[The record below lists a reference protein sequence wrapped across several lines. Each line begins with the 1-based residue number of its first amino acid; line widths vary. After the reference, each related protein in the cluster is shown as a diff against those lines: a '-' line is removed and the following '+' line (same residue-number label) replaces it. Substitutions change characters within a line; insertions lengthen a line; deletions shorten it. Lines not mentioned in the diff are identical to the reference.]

1 MSKNNNTGAPN
12 RKLRWLKLD
21 NAAKIYPAAKRRSW
35 SNVFRLSAELTE
47 DVDKDV
53 LQTALDVTVKR
64 FPSIAVRL
72 RRGLFW
78 YYLEELRDAP
88 KVMEDKAYPLSRM
101 PFDDIRKCAFRV
113 LAYKKRIA
121 VEFFHAVTDGNGGLV
136 FLKTLVSEYIKK
148 KYGEEIPS
156 TDGVLDVTEKPSEDE
171 LHDSF
176 PDYAGTIP
184 KSRAESNAYK
194 LDGTPETDGF
204 FNLVSLSADAGELLA
219 AAKKRGVTLTVFV
232 CAALMRALLNIQE
245 RHVKNPR
252 RYKPVKVLIP
262 VNLRKMF
269 ESSSLRNF
277 VLYVTP
283 GIDPR
288 LGEWSFDEICKSV
301 HHQMALE
308 ITEKEMRSRITKNVG
323 QEQSMLVRVIP
334 LALKNLIMKAV
345 YNAVGEKKSC
355 LTFSNLGA
363 VKVPKEME
371 KYVTRMDFV
380 LGIAATLHYIC
391 GAMSYNGD
399 FRMSFIRDI
408 KEPELEYEFHKVM
421 RSLGIRMKAESNS
434 RQA

>member
-1 MSKNNNTGAPN
+1 M
-12 RKLRWLKLD
+12 KLD

-35 SNVFRLSAELTE
+35 SNVFRLSAELYE
-47 DVDKDV
+47 DIDKDT
-53 LQTALDVTVKR
+53 LQSALDVTVKR
-64 FPSIAVRL
+64 FPSIAVRI
-72 RRGLFW
+72 RRGFFW
-78 YYLEELRDAP
+78 YYLEELSEAP
-88 KVMEDKAYPLSRM
+88 RVMDDKAYPLSRM

-113 LAYKKRIA
+113 LVYKKRIA
-121 VEFFHAVTDGNGGLV
+121 VEFFHAVTDGNGGLI
-136 FLKTLVSEYIKK
+136 FLKTLVSEYIKE
-148 KYGEEIPS
+148 KYGEAIPS
-156 TDGVLDVTEKPSEDE
+156 TDGVLDITEKPTEDE

-176 PDYAGTIP
+176 PDYSGTVP

-204 FNLVSLSADAGELLA
+204 FDLVTLSADAGEVLA
-219 AAKKRGVTLTVFV
+219 AAKQRGVTLTVFL
-232 CAALMRALLNIQE
+232 CAALMRAVMNIQE
-245 RHVKNPR
+245 RHVASKK
-252 RYKPVKVLIP
+252 RYKPVKILIP

-269 ESSSLRNF
+269 DSSSLRNF

-283 GIDPR
+283 GVDPR
-288 LGEWSFDEICKSV
+288 LGDWSFDEICRSV

-334 LALKNLIMKAV
+334 LALKNIIMKAV

-355 LTFSNLGA
+355 LTLSNLGA

-371 KYVTRMDFV
+371 KYVARMDFV
-380 LGIAATLHYIC
+380 LGIAATLHCNC
-391 GAMSYNGD
+391 GAMSYNGEL
-399 FRMSFIRDI
+399 RMNFIRDI

-434 RQA
+434 RQT

>member
-1 MSKNNNTGAPN
+1 MSKNKDVGAPK

-35 SNVFRLSAELTE
+35 SNVFRLSADLTE
-47 DVDKDV
+47 DVDKNV
-53 LQTALDVTVKR
+53 LQSALNVTAKR
-64 FPSIAVRL
+64 FPSIAVRI
-72 RRGLFW
+72 RRGFFW

-88 KVMEDKAYPLSRM
+88 RVMEDKAYPLSRM

-113 LAYKKRIA
+113 LYYKKRIA
-121 VEFFHAVTDGNGGLV
+121 VEFFHAITDGNGGLV
-136 FLKTLVSEYIKK
+136 FLKTLVAEYIRQ

-156 TDGVLDVTEKPSEDE
+156 TDGVLDVREKPREEE

-176 PDYAGTIP
+176 PDYSGTVP

-194 LDGTPETDGF
+194 IDGTPETDGF
-204 FNLVSLSADAGELLA
+204 FSHVTLSADAGELVA
-219 AAKKRGVTLTVFV
+219 AAKARGVTLTVFI
-232 CAALMRALLNIQE
+232 CAVLMRALLNIQE
-245 RHVKNPR
+245 RHVKNPKR
-252 RYKPVKVLIP
+252 RKPIKVLIP

-269 ESSSLRNF
+269 ESDSLRNF

-288 LGEWSFDEICKSV
+288 LGEWEFDEICKSV

-323 QEQSMLVRVIP
+323 QEQSMFIRIIP
-334 LALKNLIMKAV
+334 LALKNMIMKAV

-355 LTFSNLGA
+355 VTFSNLGV

-371 KYVTRMDFV
+371 KYVTRMEFV

-399 FRMSFIRDI
+399 FRMSFTRDI
-408 KEPELEYEFHKVM
+408 KESELEYEFHKVI
-421 RSLGIRMKAESNS
+421 RSLGIRMKAESNA
-434 RQA
+434 RDE